1 MLSPSNPEVLVFEL
15 NSDGRIARVDVF
27 MPDAGGLK
35 PSRRYARIMFAF
47 LPGIP
52 GADDL
57 RTLARRVDTARH
69 HGVPNGCV
77 LELDLQVVPQETGGF
92 DPFAMIASGGKPLL
106 LREAVAAIHRAAEDP
121 RVAGL
126 IARVQIPAAAA
137 GPVQEL
143 REAITAFSDVK
154 PSLAWAET
162 YPGTLSY
169 YLASAFREVWM
180 QPSGTVGL
188 VGFATNALFL
198 RDALDKA
205 GIEAQFIARGE
216 YKSAANLFTQDRYT
230 DAHRE
235 ADSRLIESLHT
246 QVWKAVADSRHL
258 EPAEVDTLADKAPL
272 LRDDAV
278 TGRLIDRIGFRDEA
292 YARIGELV
300 GAPDISPETGDADSD
315 DAPPRL
321 YLSRYARATAS
332 RPTPSMPPIPGRK
345 TKPTIAVVTLHG
357 PIVSGRGGPQLLPIG
372 NSSAGGDTIAAA
384 LREAA
389 ADDAVSAIVL
399 RVDSPGGSVTGS
411 ETIWREVNRVRDRGK
426 PVVASMGAVAAS
438 GGYYVSMSADAI
450 VANAGTITGSIGVVT
465 GKLVARELKDRLG
478 VGSDSVRTNANA
490 DAWSINKPFTDEQHA
505 HVEAE
510 ADLFYTDFIE
520 RVAQGRKMTVEAV
533 DAIARG
539 RVWTGADALE
549 RGLVDELG
557 GLRTAI
563 TRAKVLAGLEPDADV
578 RIAGYPGSSLMDLLR
593 PKASSQPAAA
603 SLPDAVGALLG
614 RSVAGVLSQAER
626 SLTGVS
632 ALWLGD
638 YRF

>member
-1 MLSPSNPEVLVFEL
+1 
-15 NSDGRIARVDVF
+15 
-27 MPDAGGLK
+27 
-35 PSRRYARIMFAF
+35 
-47 LPGIP
+47 
-52 GADDL
+52 
-57 RTLARRVDTARH
+57 
-69 HGVPNGCV
+69 
-77 LELDLQVVPQETGGF
+77 
-92 DPFAMIASGGKPLL
+92 MIASGGRPLL

-143 REAITAFSDVK
+143 REAITTFSDDK

-180 QPSGTVGL
+180 QSSGTVGL

-205 GIEAQFIARGE
+205 GIQAQYIARGE
-216 YKSAANLFTQDRYT
+216 YKSAANRFTQDRYT

-235 ADSRLIESLHT
+235 ADSRLLDSLHS
-246 QVWKAVADSRHL
+246 QVWQAVAKSRHID
-258 EPAEVDTLADKAPL
+258 PAEVDELANKAPL

-278 TGRLIDRIGFRDEA
+278 TGRLVDRIGFRDEA

-300 GAPDISPETGDADSD
+300 GAPCISPETGDADSD
-315 DAPPRL
+315 FDAPRQ
-321 YLSRYARATAS
+321 YLSRYAKSTAS
-332 RPTPSMPPIPGRK
+332 RPGPQVPSIPGRK
-345 TKPTIAVVTLHG
+345 SQPMIAVVTLHG
-357 PIVSGRGGPQLLPIG
+357 PIVSGRGGPQVLPFG
-372 NSSAGGDTIAAA
+372 NSSAGGDTITAA

-389 ADDAVSAIVL
+389 ADDSVSAIVL

-411 ETIWREVNRVRDRGK
+411 ETIWREVNRVRDGGK
-426 PVVASMGAVAAS
+426 PVVASMGAVATS
-438 GGYYVSMSADAI
+438 GGYYVSMGADAV
-450 VANAGTITGSIGVVT
+450 VANAGTITGSIGVMT
-465 GKLVARELKDRLG
+465 GKLVARELKHRLG
-478 VGSDSVRTNANA
+478 VGSDSVRTNENA

-505 HVEAE
+505 QVEAE
-510 ADLFYTDFIE
+510 ADLVYTDFVE
-520 RVAQGRKMTVEAV
+520 RVAEGRKLSVEAV
-533 DAIARG
+533 DAVARG

-578 RIAGYPGSSLMDLLR
+578 RLVGYPGSSLMDLLR

-603 SLPDAVGALLG
+603 SLPEAVGALLG
-614 RSVAGVLSQAER
+614 RSVAGVFSQAER

>member
-1 MLSPSNPEVLVFEL
+1 
-15 NSDGRIARVDVF
+15 
-27 MPDAGGLK
+27 
-35 PSRRYARIMFAF
+35 MFSF
-47 LPGIP
+47 VPGIP
-52 GADDL
+52 SLDDL
-57 RTLARRVDTARH
+57 RSLGRKFDTARH
-69 HGVPNGCV
+69 HGVPSECV
-77 LELDLQVVPQETGGF
+77 IELDLLSMPQETSGF
-92 DPFAMIASGGKPLL
+92 DPMAIIRGGGRPLL
-106 LREAVAAIHRAAEDP
+106 LREAVAAIHRAADDD

-143 REAITAFSDVK
+143 REAIAAFSDVK

-188 VGFATNALFL
+188 VGFATHALFL

-235 ADSRLIESLHT
+235 ADSRLLESLHT
-246 QVWKAVADSRHL
+246 QVWQAIAESRHID
-258 EPAEVDTLADKAPL
+258 AAAVDALADKAPL

-278 TGRLIDRIGFRDEA
+278 TGGLVDRIGFRDEA
-292 YARIGELV
+292 FARIAELA
-300 GAPDISPETGDADSD
+300 GAPGISPGDADND
-315 DAPPRL
+315 PDAPPRL
-321 YLSRYARATAS
+321 YLSRYAKATAP
-332 RPTPSMPPIPGRK
+332 RPGPPMPPIPGRK
-345 TKPTIAVVTLHG
+345 SKPVIAVVTLHG
-357 PIVSGRGGPQLLPIG
+357 PIVSGRGGPQPLPFG
-372 NSSAGGDTIAAA
+372 ASSAGGDTIAAA

-389 ADDAVSAIVL
+389 ADDSVSAIVL

-411 ETIWREVNRVRDRGK
+411 ETVWREVNRVREDGK

-438 GGYYVSMSADAI
+438 GGYYVSTGADAI
-450 VANAGTITGSIGVVT
+450 VANPGTITGSIGVVT

-478 VGSDSVRTNANA
+478 VGSDALRTNENA
-490 DAWSINKPFTDEQHA
+490 DAWSINELFTEEQRA
-505 HVEAE
+505 RVEAE

-520 RVAQGRKMTVEAV
+520 RVGQGRKLGVEAV
-533 DAIARG
+533 EAVARG

-557 GLRTAI
+557 GLDTAI
-563 TRAKVLAGLEPDADV
+563 TRAKVLAGLDEDADV
-578 RIAGYPGSSLMDLLR
+578 RIISFPGSSLLEFLR
-593 PKASSQPAAA
+593 PKPSSQPAAA
-603 SLPDAVGALLG
+603 SLPEAVAALLG
-614 RSVAGVLSQAER
+614 RSVAEALGQAER

>member
-1 MLSPSNPEVLVFEL
+1 
-15 NSDGRIARVDVF
+15 
-27 MPDAGGLK
+27 
-35 PSRRYARIMFAF
+35 MFAF
-47 LPGIP
+47 LSGIP
-52 GADDL
+52 GADEVRD
-57 RTLARRVDTARH
+57 LARRVDNARH
-69 HGVPNGCV
+69 HGVPDGCV
-77 LELDLQVVPQETGGF
+77 LELDLQAVPQETGGF
-92 DPFAMIASGGKPLL
+92 DPLAMIASGGKPLL
-106 LREAVAAIHRAAEDP
+106 LREAVAAIHRAAKDS

-126 IARVQIPAAAA
+126 IARVQIPVAPA

-143 REAITAFSDVK
+143 RDAITAFSDVK

-235 ADSRLIESLHT
+235 ADSRLIESLHS
-246 QVWKAVADSRHL
+246 QVRRAVAESRHL
-258 EPAEVDTLADKAPL
+258 APDEVDALADKAPL
-272 LRDDAV
+272 LREDAV
-278 TGRLIDRIGFRDEA
+278 TGRLVDRIGFRDEA

-300 GAPDISPETGDADSD
+300 GAPGISPETGDADSD

-321 YLSRYARATAS
+321 YLSRYARASAS
-332 RPTPSMPPIPGRK
+332 RPTPPMPPIPGRK
-345 TKPTIAVVTLHG
+345 GKPAIAIVTLHG
-357 PIVSGRGGPQLLPIG
+357 PIVSGRGGPQLPLG

-384 LREAA
+384 LREAGS
-389 ADDAVSAIVL
+389 DDAVSAIVL

-411 ETIWREVNRVRDRGK
+411 ETIWREVNRVRDGGK
-426 PVVASMGAVAAS
+426 PIVASMGAVAAS
-438 GGYYVSMSADAI
+438 GGYYVSISADAI
-450 VANAGTITGSIGVVT
+450 VANPGTITGSIGVLT
-465 GKLVARELKDRLG
+465 GKLVARELKGRLG
-478 VGSDSVRTNANA
+478 VGSESVRTNPNA
-490 DAWSINKPFTDEQHA
+490 DAWSMNQPFTDEQHA

-510 ADLFYTDFIE
+510 ADLLYTDFVE
-520 RVAQGRKMTVEAV
+520 RVAKGRKMTVEAV

-563 TRAKVLAGLEPDADV
+563 NRAKVLAGLEPDAAV
-578 RIAGYPGSSLMDLLR
+578 RVVGYPGSSLMDLLR

-603 SLPDAVGALLG
+603 SLPEAFGALVG
-614 RSVAGVLSQAER
+614 RSVAGVLGQAER

>member
-1 MLSPSNPEVLVFEL
+1 
-15 NSDGRIARVDVF
+15 
-27 MPDAGGLK
+27 
-35 PSRRYARIMFAF
+35 MFAF

-52 GADDL
+52 GADEL
-57 RTLARRVDTARH
+57 RNLAKRVDTARH

-77 LELDLQVVPQETGGF
+77 LELDLQAVPGETSGF
-92 DPFAMIASGGKPLL
+92 DPLAVIAGGGRPLV
-106 LREAVAAIHRAAEDP
+106 LREAIAAIHRAAEDS

-143 REAITAFSDVK
+143 RDALTAFSDVK

-216 YKSAANLFTQDRYT
+216 YKSAANLFTQDGYT

-235 ADSRLIESLHT
+235 ADTQLIESLHN
-246 QVWKAVADSRHL
+246 QVWQAVAESRHL
-258 EPAEVDTLADKAPL
+258 EPADIDSLADKAPL

-292 YARIGELV
+292 FARIAELV
-300 GAPDISPETGDADSD
+300 GAPGVSPETGDADSD
-315 DAPPRL
+315 DGPPRL
-321 YLSRYARATAS
+321 YLNRYARATAS
-332 RPTPSMPPIPGRK
+332 RPTPPMPPIPGRK
-345 TKPTIAVVTLHG
+345 TKPTVAVVTLHG

-372 NSSAGGDTIAAA
+372 NSSAGADTIAAA

-399 RVDSPGGSVTGS
+399 RVNSPGGSVTGS

-426 PVVASMGAVAAS
+426 PIVASMGAVAAS

-450 VANAGTITGSIGVVT
+450 VANPGTITGSIGVVT

-490 DAWSINKPFTDEQHA
+490 DAWSINQPFTDDQHA

-520 RVAQGRKMTVEAV
+520 RVARGRNMTVAAV

-539 RVWTGADALE
+539 RVWTGTDALQ

-557 GLRTAI
+557 GLRTAV
-563 TRAKVLAGLEPDADV
+563 TRAKVLAGLEPDTEV
-578 RIAGYPGSSLMDLLR
+578 RLVSYPGSSLLDLLR

-614 RSVAGVLSQAER
+614 RTVAGLLSAADR
-626 SLTGVS
+626 SLSGVS
-632 ALWLGD
+632 ALWLGE

>member
-1 MLSPSNPEVLVFEL
+1 
-15 NSDGRIARVDVF
+15 
-27 MPDAGGLK
+27 
-35 PSRRYARIMFAF
+35 MFSF
-47 LPGIP
+47 VPGVP
-52 GADDL
+52 NLDDL
-57 RTLARRVDTARH
+57 RSLARKVDTARH

-77 LELDLQVVPQETGGF
+77 LELDLLTAPPETTGF
-92 DPFAMIASGGKPLL
+92 DPMAIISGGGRPMA
-106 LREAVAAIHRAAEDP
+106 LREAVAAIHRAAEDD

-126 IARVQIPAAAA
+126 IARVQLPAAAA

-143 REAITAFSDVK
+143 RDAIAAFSDEK

-188 VGFATNALFL
+188 VGFATSALFL

-235 ADSRLIESLHT
+235 ADSRLLDSLHG
-246 QVWKAVADSRHL
+246 QVWQAVAESRHID
-258 EPAEVDTLADKAPL
+258 PAAVDELADKAPL

-278 TGRLIDRIGFRDEA
+278 TGRLVDRIGFRDEA
-292 YARIGELV
+292 YARISELV
-300 GAPDISPETGDADSD
+300 GAPGFRRKPATPTTIPTHRRGCICRATPR
-315 DAPPRL
+315 PPRP
-321 YLSRYARATAS
+321 
-332 RPTPSMPPIPGRK
+332 RPGPQMPSIPGRK
-345 TKPTIAVVTLHG
+345 SKPTIAVVTLHG
-357 PIVSGRGGPQLLPIG
+357 PIVSGRGGPQLLPFG

-389 ADDAVSAIVL
+389 ADDSVSAIVL

-411 ETIWREVNRVRDRGK
+411 ETIWREVNRIREGGK

-438 GGYYVSMSADAI
+438 GGYYVSMGADAI

-478 VGSDSVRTNANA
+478 VGSDSVRTNENA

-510 ADLFYTDFIE
+510 ADLFYTDFVE
-520 RVAQGRKMTVEAV
+520 RVAQGRKLSVEAV
-533 DAIARG
+533 DAVARG

-563 TRAKVLAGLEPDADV
+563 NRAKVLAGLDEDDRRPHRQLPGLVA
-578 RIAGYPGSSLMDLLR
+578 AGHSCDPSRRHSR
-593 PKASSQPAAA
+593 PRRRCRRPSRHCSAAPWWRCLA
-603 SLPDAVGALLG
+603 RPSG
-614 RSVAGVLSQAER
+614 RSP
-626 SLTGVS
+626 VS
-632 ALWLGD
+632 PHSGSATTASDRDRVHGSFS
-638 YRF
+638 RPAPVRR

>member
-1 MLSPSNPEVLVFEL
+1 
-15 NSDGRIARVDVF
+15 
-27 MPDAGGLK
+27 
-35 PSRRYARIMFAF
+35 MFAF

-52 GADDL
+52 GTDDL
-57 RTLARRVDTARH
+57 RALARRVDTARH

-77 LELDLQVVPQETGGF
+77 LELDLHSVPHETGGF
-92 DPFAMIASGGKPLL
+92 DPLAMIASGGRPLL

-121 RVAGL
+121 RVSGL
-126 IARVQIPAAAA
+126 IAKVQIPIAPA
-137 GPVQEL
+137 GTVQEL
-143 REAITAFSDVK
+143 REAIAAFSDVK

-198 RDALDKA
+198 REALDKA
-205 GIEAQFIARGE
+205 GIEAEFVARGE
-216 YKSAANLFTQDRYT
+216 YKSAANLFTQDSYT

-235 ADSRLIESLHT
+235 ADSRLIESLHS
-246 QVWKAVADSRHL
+246 QVMAAVADSRHL
-258 EPAEVDTLADKAPL
+258 ELAAVDALADKAPL

-278 TGRLIDRIGFRDEA
+278 TGGLVDRIGFRDEA

-300 GAPDISPETGDADSD
+300 GAPGISPENGDADSD
-315 DAPPRL
+315 DAPARL
-321 YLSRYARATAS
+321 YLSRYARATA
-332 RPTPSMPPIPGRK
+332 PKPGPPMPPIPGRK
-345 TKPTIAVVTLHG
+345 GKPTIAVVTVHG
-357 PIVSGRGGPQLLPIG
+357 PIVSGRGGPQLLPFG
-372 NSSAGGDTIAAA
+372 NTSAGGDTIAAA

-411 ETIWREVNRVRDRGK
+411 ETIWREVNRVRDGGK
-426 PVVASMGAVAAS
+426 PVVVSMGAVAAS
-438 GGYYVSMSADAI
+438 GGYYVSMGADAI
-450 VANAGTITGSIGVVT
+450 VANPGTITGSIGVVT
-465 GKLVARELKDRLG
+465 GKLVARELKGRLG
-478 VGSDSVRTNANA
+478 VGSDSVRTNPNA
-490 DAWSINKPFTDEQHA
+490 DAWSINQPFTEEQRA

-520 RVAQGRKMTVEAV
+520 RVAKGRKLTVDAV

-539 RVWTGADALE
+539 RVWTGADAKE

-563 TRAKVLAGLEPDADV
+563 TRAKVLAGLDPDADV
-578 RIAGYPGSSLMDLLR
+578 RLVGYPGSSLMDLLR
-593 PKASSQPAAA
+593 PKPSSQPAAA
-603 SLPDAVGALLG
+603 SLPEAVGALVG
-614 RSVAGVLSQAER
+614 QSVAGVLSQAER

-632 ALWLGD
+632 ALYLGGF
-638 YRF
+638 RF

>member
-1 MLSPSNPEVLVFEL
+1 
-15 NSDGRIARVDVF
+15 
-27 MPDAGGLK
+27 
-35 PSRRYARIMFAF
+35 MFSF
-47 LPGIP
+47 VPGVP
-52 GADDL
+52 NLDDL
-57 RTLARRVDTARH
+57 RSLARKVDTARH
-69 HGVPNGCV
+69 KGVPNGCV
-77 LELDLQVVPQETGGF
+77 LELDLLTAPPETTGF
-92 DPFAMIASGGKPLL
+92 DPMAIISGGGRPMA
-106 LREAVAAIHRAAEDP
+106 LREAVAAIHRAVEDD

-126 IARVQIPAAAA
+126 IARVQLPAAAA

-143 REAITAFSDVK
+143 RAAIAAFSDEK

-188 VGFATNALFL
+188 VGFATSALFL

-205 GIEAQFIARGE
+205 GIEAQFVARGE

-235 ADSRLIESLHT
+235 ADSRLLASLHG
-246 QVWKAVADSRHL
+246 QVWQAVAESRHID
-258 EPAEVDTLADKAPL
+258 PAAVDELANKAPL
-272 LRDDAV
+272 LRDAAV
-278 TGRLIDRIGFRDEA
+278 TGRLVDRIGFRDEA
-292 YARIGELV
+292 YARISELV
-300 GAPDISPETGDADSD
+300 GAPGISPETGDADSD
-315 DAPPRL
+315 PHAPPRM
-321 YLSRYARATAS
+321 YLTRYAKATAP
-332 RPTPSMPPIPGRK
+332 RPGPQMPSIPGRK
-345 TKPTIAVVTLHG
+345 SKPTVAVVTLHG
-357 PIVSGRGGPQLLPIG
+357 PIVSGRGGPQVLPFG

-389 ADDAVSAIVL
+389 ADDSVSAIVL

-411 ETIWREVNRVRDRGK
+411 ETIWREVNRIREGGT

-438 GGYYVSMSADAI
+438 GGYYVSMGANKI

-478 VGSDSVRTNANA
+478 VGSDSVRTNENA

-510 ADLFYTDFIE
+510 ADLFYTDFVE
-520 RVAQGRKMTVEAV
+520 RVAAGRKLSVEAV
-533 DAIARG
+533 DAVARG

-563 TRAKVLAGLEPDADV
+563 NRAKVLAGFDEDDHA
-578 RIAGYPGSSLMDLLR
+578 RIVSYPGSSFLAFLR
-593 PKASSQPAAA
+593 PKLSSQPAAA
-603 SLPDAVGALLG
+603 SLPEAVAALVG
-614 RSVAGVLSQAER
+614 RSVVEMWGQAER
-626 SLTGVS
+626 SLTGVT

>member
-1 MLSPSNPEVLVFEL
+1 
-15 NSDGRIARVDVF
+15 
-27 MPDAGGLK
+27 
-35 PSRRYARIMFAF
+35 MFAF

-52 GADDL
+52 GADEL
-57 RTLARRVDTARH
+57 RTLVRRVDTARH

-77 LELDLQVVPQETGGF
+77 LELDLPAVPGETGGF
-92 DPFAMIASGGKPLL
+92 DPFAMIASGGRPLV

-154 PSLAWAET
+154 ASLAWAET

-235 ADSRLIESLHT
+235 ADGRLIESLHN
-246 QVWKAVADSRHL
+246 QVWKAVAASRHL
-258 EPAEVDTLADKAPL
+258 EPAEVDTLADNAPL
-272 LRDDAV
+272 LRDEAV

-300 GAPDISPETGDADSD
+300 GAPGISPDPGDADSD

-321 YLSRYARATAS
+321 YLSRYARTSAS
-332 RPTPSMPPIPGRK
+332 RPTPPIPGRK
-345 TKPTIAVVTLHG
+345 SKPTIAVVTLHG
-357 PIVSGRGGPQLLPIG
+357 PIVSGRGGPQLLPVG
-372 NSSAGGDTIAAA
+372 NSNAGGDTIAAA

-389 ADDAVSAIVL
+389 ADDSVSAVVL

-411 ETIWREVNRVRDRGK
+411 ETIWREVNRVRDGGK

-450 VANAGTITGSIGVVT
+450 VANPGTITGSIGVVT

-478 VGSDSVRTNANA
+478 VGSDSVRTNPNA
-490 DAWSINKPFTDEQHA
+490 DAWSINQPFTDEQHA

-510 ADLFYTDFIE
+510 ADLFYTDFVE

-549 RGLVDELG
+549 HGLVDELG

-563 TRAKVLAGLEPDADV
+563 KRAKVLAGLEPDADV
-578 RIAGYPGSSLMDLLR
+578 RLVGYPGSSLMDLLR

-603 SLPDAVGALLG
+603 SVSDAVAVLLG

>member
-1 MLSPSNPEVLVFEL
+1 
-15 NSDGRIARVDVF
+15 
-27 MPDAGGLK
+27 
-35 PSRRYARIMFAF
+35 MFSF

-57 RTLARRVDTARH
+57 RSLARKVDTARH

-77 LELDLQVVPQETGGF
+77 LELDLLTAPPETVGF
-92 DPFAMIASGGKPLL
+92 DPMAIFSGGKPLV
-106 LREAVAAIHRAAEDP
+106 LREAIGAIHRAAEDS
-121 RVAGL
+121 RISGL

-143 REAITAFSDVK
+143 RDAIADFSDVK

-230 DAHRE
+230 EAHRE
-235 ADSRLIESLHT
+235 ADSRLLDSLHSL
-246 QVWKAVADSRHL
+246 VWRAIAESRHI
-258 EPAEVDTLADKAPL
+258 EPAVVDELADKAPL

-278 TGRLIDRIGFRDEA
+278 TGRLVDRIGFRDEA

-300 GAPDISPETGDADSD
+300 GAKGISPETGDADSD

-321 YLSRYARATAS
+321 YLSRYARAAAN
-332 RPTPSMPPIPGRK
+332 RPGPQMPSIPGRK
-345 TKPTIAVVTLHG
+345 SKPKIAVVTLHG
-357 PIVSGRGGPQLLPIG
+357 PIVSGRGGPQGLPFG

-389 ADDAVSAIVL
+389 ADDSVDAIVL

-411 ETIWREVNRVRDRGK
+411 ETIWREVNRLRDAGT

-438 GGYYVSMSADAI
+438 GGYYVSMGADAI
-450 VANAGTITGSIGVVT
+450 VANASTITGSIGVVT

-478 VGSDSVRTNANA
+478 VGSDSVRTNENA
-490 DAWSINKPFTDEQHA
+490 DAWSINQPFTDEQRA

-510 ADLFYTDFIE
+510 ADLFYADFIE
-520 RVAQGRKMTVEAV
+520 RVAQGRKLSVEAV
-533 DAIARG
+533 DAVARG

-563 TRAKVLAGLEPDADV
+563 NRAKVLAGHDEDDEV
-578 RIAGYPGSSLMDLLR
+578 RIVSYPGSSFLEFLR
-593 PKASSQPAAA
+593 PKPSSQPAAA
-603 SLPDAVGALLG
+603 SLPEAVAALLG
-614 RSVAGVLSQAER
+614 RSVGEMLGQAER
-626 SLTGVS
+626 SRTGVS
-632 ALWLGD
+632 ALWIGD